1 MCAQRRDIHTIY
13 LFDFDHSMKL
23 TQNFMVLCFLIA
35 GAGGGGRGGG
45 RGGRG
50 GGRGK
55 HKMVYEMH
63 TLSSSSIH
71 MFLNDTKLNILLLN

>member
-1 MCAQRRDIHTIY
+1 MCAQRRDIHTMY

-55 HKMVYEMH
+55 HKTVLKCIHYHHLVYIYNV
-63 TLSSSSIH
+63 L
-71 MFLNDTKLNILLLN
+71 K